1 MRSEIERHF
10 PTKTSNH
17 DQTNGKDQSHEPV
30 IVPCLSHY
38 SSAKSRLCLPGTI
51 TIIGSIK
58 IYRCN
63 PTLATSTSDN
73 GMQSEALG
81 PWRDAANG
89 PGSSL
94 KRESHVEI
102 DGSLSRLPLA
112 PPHFRHISTNRDH
125 SFSGPASTQDSH
137 S

>member
-1 MRSEIERHF
+1 MGTHLDVLLRILSRASVVRNLEIIQGCILTRPLMRSGIERHF
-10 PTKTSNH
+10 STEMSNH

-30 IVPCLSHY
+30 TVPRLSHY
-38 SSAKSRLCLPGTI
+38 SSTKSRLCLPGTI

-81 PWRDAANG
+81 SWRDAANG

-94 KRESHVEI
+94 KREI
-102 DGSLSRLPLA
+102 AMWR
-112 PPHFRHISTNRDH
+112 
-125 SFSGPASTQDSH
+125 
-137 S
+137 